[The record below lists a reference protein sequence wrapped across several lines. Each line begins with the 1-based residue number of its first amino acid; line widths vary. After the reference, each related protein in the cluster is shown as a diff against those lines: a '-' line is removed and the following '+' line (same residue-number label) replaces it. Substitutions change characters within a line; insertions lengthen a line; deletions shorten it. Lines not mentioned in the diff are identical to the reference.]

1 MHVLFYCKGCKRRGV
16 KGKLNCFNCKSHFQG
31 VTWSWIWQREFKFR
45 CVHRDGQSETMTC
58 KCVQEAVHTQ
68 ELRHHR
74 HSSSSEHRSTQTV
87 FSKCHSPGKVKIM
100 ASQKKKK
107 KKKRLGKKNTS
118 WPGVNKC
125 SKQKVTCL
133 KDSSDGLKHFF
144 FPQWPR
150 LDLVEPPY
158 WIITLWFKVI
168 FRNPCWYT

>member
-1 MHVLFYCKGCKRRGV
+1 MSYFTAKAARGEESR
-16 KGKLNCFNCKSHFQG
+16 G
-31 VTWSWIWQREFKFR
+31 SWTVSIAKATSRGWLGAGSDSVNLSLG
-45 CVHRDGQSETMTC
+45 VHRDGQSETMTC

-107 KKKRLGKKNTS
+107 KRLGKKNTS

-144 FPQWPR
+144 FPPMAKTGSGWTTV
-150 LDLVEPPY
+150 LDY
-158 WIITLWFKVI
+158 
-168 FRNPCWYT
+168 NPMIQSNI